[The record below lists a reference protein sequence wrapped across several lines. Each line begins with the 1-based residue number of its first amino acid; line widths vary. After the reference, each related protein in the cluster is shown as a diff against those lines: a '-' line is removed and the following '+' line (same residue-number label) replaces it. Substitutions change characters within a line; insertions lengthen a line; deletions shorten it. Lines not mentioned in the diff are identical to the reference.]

1 MSKDLDLERYV
12 LKLKTVSE
20 FARFLNVSIP
30 EAKIKLVEQNAK
42 PSWINKEK
50 FSKLRKHK
58 SMEQMA
64 KYYNV
69 PLSTLNKACAE
80 QKVNKKLADIS
91 RGDLLKEVSEGK
103 TIVELANKYEVSYAT
118 MKKYLNEYKIPIKI
132 KRKRL
137 NKNILK
143 NLIKQKLDAKEIA
156 KRLNCTIPA
165 VRYYLETHYD

>member
-1 MSKDLDLERYV
+1 MSKDLERYV

-30 EAKIKLVEQNAK
+30 EAKIKLVEQNVK
-42 PSWINKEK
+42 PSLINKEK

-58 SMEQMA
+58 SVEQMA
-64 KYYNV
+64 KYYMV
-69 PLSTLNKACAE
+69 PLSTFNKACAE
-80 QKVNKKLADIS
+80 QKVNKKLSDVS
-91 RGDLLKEVSEGK
+91 RSDLLKEIVLEGK

-118 MKKYLNEYKIPIKI
+118 MKKYLDEYKISVRRQKKI
-132 KRKRL
+132 I

-143 NLIKQKLDAKEIA
+143 NLIKRKLSATEIA

-165 VRYYLETHYD
+165 VKRYLTRQ